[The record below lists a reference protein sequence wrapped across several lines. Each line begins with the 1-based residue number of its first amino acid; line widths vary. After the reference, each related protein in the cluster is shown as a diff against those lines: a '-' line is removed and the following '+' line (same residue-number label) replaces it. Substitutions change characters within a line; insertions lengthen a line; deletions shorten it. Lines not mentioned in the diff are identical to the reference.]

1 MKISEYKGEEAIEL
15 IADILEPLTVI
26 LQNDEI
32 RGIAS
37 KGAGNLELVRAIL
50 KHGKKEVLEIL
61 AIIDGEN
68 PETYQPNIFVLPK
81 RLIELFSQPEMREL
95 FISQAQKKD
104 DIHSG
109 SATENIEVV
118 EE

>member
-1 MKISEYKGEEAIEL
+1 MKISDYKGEEAIEL
-15 IADILEPLTVI
+15 LADIMEPLTEI
-26 LQNDEI
+26 LQNEDI
-32 RGIAS
+32 RNAAAS
-37 KGAGNLELVRAIL
+37 GAGNLELVKNIL

-61 AIIDGEN
+61 AIVDQED
-68 PETYQPNIFVLPK
+68 PETYKPNIFVLPK

-104 DIHSG
+104 DIYSG
-109 SATENIEVV
+109 SAMESIEVV